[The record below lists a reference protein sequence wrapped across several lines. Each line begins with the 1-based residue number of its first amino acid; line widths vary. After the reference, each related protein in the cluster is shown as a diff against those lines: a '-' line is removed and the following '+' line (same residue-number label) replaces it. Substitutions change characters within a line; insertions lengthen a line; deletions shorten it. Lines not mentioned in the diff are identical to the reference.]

1 MSELWPW
8 LAVFGLGMFHGI
20 NPAMGWLFA
29 VALGLQEQKRAA
41 VFRALPPIALGHAL
55 SIGIIIAVVL
65 LARVT
70 VPYRTLK
77 IGAAAILFAFG
88 LYRLLRSRHPNWVGM
103 RVGFGDLTL
112 WSFVMA
118 SAHGAGLMLV
128 PFFLQSPAAGESH
141 HHDTHQM
148 HAWAF
153 ANFSAPSLLSHGGR
167 SPHLGVSSND
177 RAGRDGCLRKTW
189 GRDTAPRVVQHRF
202 RLDARA
208 DDHRRLHPALLICGR
223 CTRLN
228 FVIRKYKPSD
238 NVILSEAKNLGLVL
252 DQFAQQK

>member
-1 MSELWPW
+1 VSELWPW

-29 VALGLQEQKRAA
+29 VALGLQEQRRAA

-70 VPYRTLK
+70 VPHRSLK
-77 IGAAAILFAFG
+77 IAAAAILLAFG

-128 PFFLQSPAAGESH
+128 PFFLPLPTGPAAH
-141 HHDTHQM
+141 HEAHQT

-153 ANFSAPSLLSHGGR
+153 ANFSAPSLLITAVVVHTLGYLLTTALVAFVVYEK
-167 SPHLGVSSND
+167 LGVAILR
-177 RAGRDGCLRKTW
+177 RAWFNIDLVW
-189 GRDTAPRVVQHRF
+189 M
-202 RLDARA
+202 L
-208 DDHRRLHPALLICGR
+208 ALMITGV
-223 CTRLN
+223 
-228 FVIRKYKPSD
+228 F
-238 NVILSEAKNLGLVL
+238 ILL
-252 DQFAQQK
+252 F

>member
-8 LAVFGLGMFHGI
+8 LAVFGLGVFHGI

-41 VFRALPPIALGHAL
+41 VFRALPPMVLGHAL
-55 SIGIIIAVVL
+55 SIEIIIAAVL
-65 LARVT
+65 VARLSL
-70 VPYRTLK
+70 PHRTLK
-77 IGAAAILFAFG
+77 IAAATILFAFG

-128 PFFLQSPAAGESH
+128 PFFLPSPTEQTA
-141 HHDTHQM
+141 HHDEGHQM

-153 ANFSAPSLLSHGGR
+153 ANFSAPSLLVASVVVHTLGYLLTTALVAIVVYEK
-167 SPHLGVSSND
+167 LGVAILR
-177 RAGRDGCLRKTW
+177 RAWFNIDLIW
-189 GRDTAPRVVQHRF
+189 M
-202 RLDARA
+202 L
-208 DDHRRLHPALLICGR
+208 ALMITGVFILI
-223 CTRLN
+223 
-228 FVIRKYKPSD
+228 F
-238 NVILSEAKNLGLVL
+238 
-252 DQFAQQK
+252 